1 MIKSE
6 LFSEALKNEFR
17 NAKNHFI
24 RKRKQQFP
32 TILLLML
39 NMLRKSLSLELD
51 GFFNFLK
58 INATNK
64 FTKSAFVQ
72 ARKKIN
78 AKVFKHLSQKLVD
91 EFYTDNEFAVKTWKK
106 IRLLAIDGSRIT
118 LPITKELSQYYGE
131 TKNQTDTSIVQARCS
146 VLYDVENNYVLDGE
160 LAPLSKGE
168 RAMAISHLSCCQQGD
183 LILYDRGYP
192 SYDFINY
199 HSTNNLD
206 YVMRVKISFSQRTL
220 DFEKSKKRSQ
230 IVNIYPG
237 KNTKLS
243 DKSYD
248 KTTPI
253 KIRFIRVELAKGQVE
268 ILMTSLLDIKMYPN
282 NIFKALYFKRWGVET
297 YYDELKNKLK
307 VEHFSGYSR
316 QTILQ
321 DFYAALFI
329 SNVQTL
335 IVSELEDEIREEN
348 KKRKLNYKINT
359 NLSYGFL
366 KNRVLELFFTENSIE
381 APLNELKQLF
391 KENLVPI
398 RPNRSFKRKSGKY
411 RNRIKPKVTKNQ
423 KDSI

>member
-1 MIKSE
+1 
-6 LFSEALKNEFR
+6 
-17 NAKNHFI
+17 
-24 RKRKQQFP
+24 
-32 TILLLML
+32 
-39 NMLRKSLSLELD
+39 
-51 GFFNFLK
+51 
-58 INATNK
+58 
-64 FTKSAFVQ
+64 
-72 ARKKIN
+72 
-78 AKVFKHLSQKLVD
+78 
-91 EFYTDNEFAVKTWKK
+91 
-106 IRLLAIDGSRIT
+106 
-118 LPITKELSQYYGE
+118 
-131 TKNQTDTSIVQARCS
+131 
-146 VLYDVENNYVLDGE
+146 
-160 LAPLSKGE
+160 
-168 RAMAISHLSCCQQGD
+168 
-183 LILYDRGYP
+183 
-192 SYDFINY
+192 
-199 HSTNNLD
+199 
-206 YVMRVKISFSQRTL
+206 MRVKISFSQLTI

-248 KTTPI
+248 KTTPM
-253 KIRFIRVELAKGQVE
+253 KIRFIRVELPKGQVE
-268 ILMTSLLDIKMYPN
+268 ILMTSLLDVKTYPN

-335 IVSELEDEIREEN
+335 IVSELEDEIKEEN
-348 KKRKLNYKINT
+348 KKRKLDYKINT

-398 RPNRSFKRKSGKY
+398 RPNRSFKRNSGKY
-411 RNRIKPKVTKNQ
+411 RSRLKPKVTKNQ